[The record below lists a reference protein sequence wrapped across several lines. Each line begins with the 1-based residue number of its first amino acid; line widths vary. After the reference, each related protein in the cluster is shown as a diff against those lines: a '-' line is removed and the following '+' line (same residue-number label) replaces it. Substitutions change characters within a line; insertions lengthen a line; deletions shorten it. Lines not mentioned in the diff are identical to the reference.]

1 MQCPKCGSSE
11 KAKAGFIGEK
21 QRYQCKNCPCK
32 YTRSTPKGLSPSTW
46 ELAKKLYLSG
56 VSLRQIGN
64 LIGASTVAVLKQ
76 VRKMDTSQSR
86 LEPQKVTVVEL
97 DELCTFLTKKNAKF
111 GYGWLFV
118 EKHGEFWTGKWVVE
132 ALKP

>member
-1 MQCPKCGSSE
+1 
-11 KAKAGFIGEK
+11 
-21 QRYQCKNCPCK
+21 
-32 YTRSTPKGLSPSTW
+32 
-46 ELAKKLYLSG
+46 LAKKLYLSG
-56 VSLRQIGN
+56 VSLRQIGK

-86 LEPQKVTVVEL
+86 LEPQDATVVEL
-97 DELCTFLTKKNAKF
+97 DELCTFLTKKNAKS

>member
-11 KAKAGFIGEK
+11 KSKAGFIGDK
-21 QRYQCKNCPCK
+21 QRYQCKKCPCK

-56 VSLRQIGN
+56 VSLRQIGK
-64 LIGASTVAVLKQ
+64 LIGVSTVAVLKQ

-86 LEPQKVTVVEL
+86 LEPQDVTVVEL
-97 DELCTFLTKKNAKF
+97 DELCTFLTKKTQNLGMGGCLSRNTASF
-111 GYGWLFV
+111 GLGSGLSR
-118 EKHGEFWTGKWVVE
+118 H
-132 ALKP
+132 

>member
-1 MQCPKCGSSE
+1 
-11 KAKAGFIGEK
+11 
-21 QRYQCKNCPCK
+21 
-32 YTRSTPKGLSPSTW
+32 
-46 ELAKKLYLSG
+46 LAKKLYLSG
-56 VSLRQIGN
+56 VSLRQIGK
-64 LIGASTVAVLKQ
+64 LIGVSTVAVLKQ

-86 LEPQKVTVVEL
+86 LEPQDVTVVEL

-132 ALKP
+132 ALKL

>member
-21 QRYQCKNCPCK
+21 QRYQCKSCPCK
-32 YTRSTPKGLSPSTW
+32 YTRSTPKGLNPHLW
-46 ELAKKLYLSG
+46 ELARKLYVSG
-56 VSLRQIGN
+56 VSLRHIGK
-64 LIGASTVAVLKQ
+64 LIGVSSVAVLKQ
-76 VRKMDTSQSR
+76 IRKMDTSHSR
-86 LEPQKVTVVEL
+86 LKAQKVTVVEL

-118 EKHGEFWTGKWVVE
+118 EKHGESWTGKWVVE